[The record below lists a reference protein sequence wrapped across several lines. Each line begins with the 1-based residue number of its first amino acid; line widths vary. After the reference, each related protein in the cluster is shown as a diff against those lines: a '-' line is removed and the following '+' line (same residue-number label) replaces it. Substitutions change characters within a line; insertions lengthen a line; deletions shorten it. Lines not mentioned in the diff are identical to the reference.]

1 MDFFLCKIV
10 SPMEKA
16 KMKSAY
22 RKIRFLYLVFDL
34 TLTCKELC
42 ISEFVN
48 IRFTMYKKNIFFE
61 SHL

>member
-10 SPMEKA
+10 SPVEKA

-34 TLTCKELC
+34 TLKVYC
-42 ISEFVN
+42 
-48 IRFTMYKKNIFFE
+48 
-61 SHL
+61 